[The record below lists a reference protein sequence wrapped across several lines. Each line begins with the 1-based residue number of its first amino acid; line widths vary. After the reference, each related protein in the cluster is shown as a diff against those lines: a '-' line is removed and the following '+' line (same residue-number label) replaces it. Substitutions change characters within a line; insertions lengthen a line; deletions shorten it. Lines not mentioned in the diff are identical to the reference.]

1 MLRSYDFV
9 SVQQEELEQCASKTD
24 LKIERLTGFPR
35 TRTSRDE
42 NQPRRVL
49 PVPERWRVEV
59 DTMLDRG
66 PIVKESSSRFAFV
79 ITVRMTTKRIDGG
92 ETERDGNCHRQPDE
106 LPSDHLPYY
115 GLCKTAE
122 DG

>member
-1 MLRSYDFV
+1 M
-9 SVQQEELEQCASKTD
+9 QERHAKSKT
-24 LKIERLTGFPR
+24 LTGFPR

-79 ITVRMTTKRIDGG
+79 ITVRLTTKRIDGG